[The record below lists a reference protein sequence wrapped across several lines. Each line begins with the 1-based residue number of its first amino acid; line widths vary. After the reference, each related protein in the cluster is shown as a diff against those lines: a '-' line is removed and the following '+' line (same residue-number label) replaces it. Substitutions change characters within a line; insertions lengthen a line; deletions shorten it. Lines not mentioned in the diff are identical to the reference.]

1 MSVGPPPDRHRDGPA
16 KAPDDR
22 AEQVLSQALRVMA
35 GGGRRSPETAS
46 AVDAP
51 WWDRATTVQLLLVAV
66 LVGLVVGGLAGI
78 VSLLL

>member
-1 MSVGPPPDRHRDGPA
+1 MSAGPPAERRRGDPA
-16 KAPDDR
+16 QVPDDR

-35 GGGRRSPETAS
+35 GGGRRGPEAAGA
-46 AVDAP
+46 AVGP